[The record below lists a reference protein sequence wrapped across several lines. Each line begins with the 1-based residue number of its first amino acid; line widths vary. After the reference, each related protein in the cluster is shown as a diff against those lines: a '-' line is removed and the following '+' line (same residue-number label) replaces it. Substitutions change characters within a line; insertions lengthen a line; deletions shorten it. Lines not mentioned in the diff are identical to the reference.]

1 MADILHQSYIDHT
14 QVYSVVVSMLV
25 NSIFNSKLLR
35 MEFFMGKT
43 KKKQQQQQKKKHEKS
58 KGDFPNRL

>member
-1 MADILHQSYIDHT
+1 
-14 QVYSVVVSMLV
+14 
-25 NSIFNSKLLR
+25 

-43 KKKQQQQQKKKHEKS
+43 KKKQQQQKKTKKHEKS

>member
-1 MADILHQSYIDHT
+1 
-14 QVYSVVVSMLV
+14 MLV
-25 NSIFNSKLLR
+25 NSILNSKLLR

-43 KKKQQQQQKKKHEKS
+43 KKKQQQQQKKKKHEKS

>member
-1 MADILHQSYIDHT
+1 
-14 QVYSVVVSMLV
+14 MLV
-25 NSIFNSKLLR
+25 NSILNSKLLR

>member
-1 MADILHQSYIDHT
+1 
-14 QVYSVVVSMLV
+14 
-25 NSIFNSKLLR
+25 

>member
-1 MADILHQSYIDHT
+1 
-14 QVYSVVVSMLV
+14 MLV

-43 KKKQQQQQKKKHEKS
+43 KKKQQQQQKKNTRNLKEI
-58 KGDFPNRL
+58 FPIDCSNTYHILTSLLGSSVTV

>member
-1 MADILHQSYIDHT
+1 
-14 QVYSVVVSMLV
+14 MLV

>member
-1 MADILHQSYIDHT
+1 
-14 QVYSVVVSMLV
+14 MLV

-43 KKKQQQQQKKKHEKS
+43 KKKQQQQQKKKTREI
-58 KGDFPNRL
+58 